1 MTNHLTKP
9 IRAIHFLVLAFLLTI
24 CTNVSAFDTAHLRKL
39 KDTNEC
45 IACDLRGAEL
55 TNEELEALRNAMAVT
70 LTAVSTLR
78 FALGLCMR
86 SMLVRT
92 SGKVVQVLSLRGYS

>member
-1 MTNHLTKP
+1 MKQLTVV
-9 IRAIHFLVLAFLLTI
+9 ITFLMMIGSQA
-24 CTNVSAFDTAHLRKL
+24 SALDTAHLQKL

>member
-1 MTNHLTKP
+1 MTKHL
-9 IRAIHFLVLAFLLTI
+9 AILIAFLMVI
-24 CTNVSAFDTAHLRKL
+24 GSQASAFDTAHLQKL
-39 KDTNEC
+39 KDTNDC

-55 TNEELEALRNAMAVT
+55 TNEELEALRNAMAGT

-86 SMLVRT
+86 SMLVKKW
-92 SGKVVQVLSLRGYS
+92 GKVEPTLSLRRF